1 VTRSG
6 DAGVTIFQPLRTLLR
21 IFATGALAA
30 LPLAATALIFAW
42 AAGFLIRWLGPD
54 SAVGRV
60 LISIGLGV
68 GASQVVGYAIGVA
81 IVAAAIFGLGLLVEA
96 GLQRSFA
103 SVVNALLL
111 RIPVVGTV
119 YDLMKRMVGLVRA
132 QDENGDGTKSM
143 SAVWCHFG
151 GPQADG
157 NSVALALLGSD
168 TPVLINGQRCLAVL
182 IPTAPVP
189 VGGGLIYVPE
199 HWITPADVGV
209 EAVTSI
215 YVSMGLTSP
224 QYLPKADHPR
234 SGFAAPPCMFV
245 RTGVNHAES

>member
-1 VTRSG
+1 MV
-6 DAGVTIFQPLRTLLR
+6 FKPFRTLLR
-21 IFATGALAA
+21 IFVTGALAA
-30 LPLAATALIFAW
+30 LPLAATLLIFAW
-42 AAGFLIRWLGPD
+42 AAGILIRWLGPD
-54 SAVGRV
+54 SAVGRT
-60 LISIGLGV
+60 LLSIGLGV
-68 GASQVVGYAIGVA
+68 GASEVVGYAIGVA

-96 GLQRSFA
+96 GLQRGLA
-103 SVVNALLL
+103 SLVNGLLL

-119 YDLMKRMVGLVRA
+119 YDLMKRMVGLLRA
-132 QDENGDGTKSM
+132 QDESGSGTKSM

-168 TPVLINGQRCLAVL
+168 TPVLINAQRCVAVL

-199 HWITPADVGV
+199 HWITPADVGI

-224 QYLPKADHPR
+224 QYLPRADGAAKLTAPEKPPR
-234 SGFAAPPCMFV
+234 AA
-245 RTGVNHAES
+245 

>member
-1 VTRSG
+1 MIR
-6 DAGVTIFQPLRTLLR
+6 PLRSLLR

-30 LPLAATALIFAW
+30 LPLAATLLIFGW
-42 AAGFLIRWLGPD
+42 AAGVLIKWLGPD
-54 SAVGRV
+54 SAVGR
-60 LISIGLGV
+60 LLLSIGLGV
-68 GASQVVGYAIGVA
+68 GASEVVGYAIGIG

-103 SVVNALLL
+103 SAVNALLQ

-132 QDENGDGTKSM
+132 QDENGDGVKSM

-151 GPQADG
+151 GPQAEG
-157 NSVALALLGSD
+157 NSVALALLSND
-168 TPVLINGQRCLAVL
+168 VPVLINGQRCLAVL

-189 VGGGLIYVPE
+189 VGGGLLYVPE
-199 HWITPADVGV
+199 HWVTPADVGV

-224 QYLPKADHPR
+224 QYLPRADGAATARLKAPENPAH
-234 SGFAAPPCMFV
+234 AA
-245 RTGVNHAES
+245 

>member
-1 VTRSG
+1 MIR
-6 DAGVTIFQPLRTLLR
+6 PLRTLLR

-30 LPLAATALIFAW
+30 LPLAATLLIFGW
-42 AAGFLIRWLGPD
+42 AAGVLIKWLGPD
-54 SAVGRV
+54 SAVGR
-60 LISIGLGV
+60 LLLSIGLGV
-68 GASQVVGYAIGVA
+68 GASEVVGYAIGIG

-103 SVVNALLL
+103 SAANALLL

-132 QDENGDGTKSM
+132 HDENGDGMKSM

-151 GPQADG
+151 GPQAEG
-157 NSVALALLGSD
+157 NSVALALLSND
-168 TPVLINGQRCLAVL
+168 VPVLINGQRCLAVL

-189 VGGGLIYVPE
+189 VGGGLLYVPE
-199 HWITPADVGV
+199 HWVTPADVGV

-224 QYLPKADHPR
+224 QYLPRADGATTAKLKAPESPAR
-234 SGFAAPPCMFV
+234 AA
-245 RTGVNHAES
+245 

>member
-1 VTRSG
+1 MIR
-6 DAGVTIFQPLRTLLR
+6 PLQTLLR

-42 AAGFLIRWLGPD
+42 AAGFLIRWLGPE

-60 LISIGLGV
+60 LVSIGLGV
-68 GASQVVGYAIGVA
+68 GASEVVGYAIGVA

-96 GLQRSFA
+96 GLQRGFA
-103 SVVNALLL
+103 TLVNGLLL

-132 QDENGDGTKSM
+132 QDENGGGTKSM

-151 GPQADG
+151 GPQAEG

-168 TPVLINGQRCLAVL
+168 TPVLINGQRCVAVL

-199 HWITPADVGV
+199 HWITPADVGI

-224 QYLPKADHPR
+224 QYLPRADGATR
-234 SGFAAPPCMFV
+234 GC
-245 RTGVNHAES
+245 